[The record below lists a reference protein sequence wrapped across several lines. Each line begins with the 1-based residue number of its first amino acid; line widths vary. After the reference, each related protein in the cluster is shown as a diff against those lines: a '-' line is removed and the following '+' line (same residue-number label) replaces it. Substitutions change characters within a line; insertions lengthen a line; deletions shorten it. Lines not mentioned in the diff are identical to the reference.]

1 MTSDDPF
8 RRRRAIEMR
17 VPRDTPFRPHTPLGA
32 GEEFDSIRRMLE
44 RWGPLARRIGD
55 DAAVITSLGERALVA
70 STDASVENVHFRS
83 DWLSPSE
90 IGYRA
95 AAAALSDLAAMGA
108 KPLGML
114 VAMAIPENWKKA
126 LDGLTDGIGEA
137 AEACDAP
144 VLGGDMTSAGELS
157 LTFTVLGT
165 ARDVLFRTGA
175 RPGDSVYMTGNIGG
189 SGAALAAF
197 RQGVTPSEGHRA
209 RFARP
214 TPRIR
219 EGIWFS
225 EQGASAA
232 IDISDGISA
241 DLLHVACA
249 SRVAISIE
257 AERIPVASGV
267 STEDA
272 LKSGEEYE
280 LVVTSPRLLDEET
293 FRRRFSVGLTR
304 IGTVHRGEP
313 KVNFTL
319 NGEQIEAPSGYL
331 HFE

>member
-1 MTSDDPF
+1 MNPDDPL
-8 RRRRAIEMR
+8 RRRRAIEPR
-17 VPRDTPFRPHTPLGA
+17 IPRDTRFQPHTPLGSGA
-32 GEEFDSIRRMLE
+32 EFDSIRRMLE
-44 RWGPLARRIGD
+44 RWGPLARRVGD
-55 DAAVITSLGERALVA
+55 DAAVITSLGERALVV

-83 DWLSPSE
+83 EWLSPLE

-114 VAMAIPENWKKA
+114 VAMAIPAKWKNS
-126 LDGLTDGIGEA
+126 LDPLSDGIGEA
-137 AEACDAP
+137 AEVYQAP
-144 VLGGDMTSAGELS
+144 VLGGDMTRAEELS

-175 RPGDSVYMTGNIGG
+175 RPGDSVYVTGSIGG
-189 SGAALAAF
+189 PGAALKAF
-197 RQGVTPSEGHRA
+197 QHGLKPLESHRS

-214 TPRIR
+214 SPRIR

-232 IDISDGISA
+232 IDVSDGLAA
-241 DLLHVACA
+241 DLLHIACA
-249 SRVAISIE
+249 SRVAISVE
-257 AERIPVASGV
+257 AERIPLEREV
-267 STEDA
+267 SLQDA

-280 LVVTSPRLLDEET
+280 LLVTSAHQLDLET
-293 FRRRFSVGLTR
+293 FKRRFSVDLTR

-313 KVNFTL
+313 HVTFTL
-319 NGEQIEAPSGYL
+319 DGEPIDAPPGYL

>member
-1 MTSDDPF
+1 MNPDDPF

-17 VPRDTPFRPHTPLGA
+17 VPREMRFHPHTPLGT
-32 GEEFDSIRRMLE
+32 GPEFDSIRRMLE

-55 DAAVITSLGERALVA
+55 DGAVITSLGERALVA
-70 STDASVENVHFRS
+70 STDASVENVHFRKE
-83 DWLSPSE
+83 WLSPLE

-114 VAMAIPENWKKA
+114 VAMALPETWRESIDA
-126 LDGLTDGIGEA
+126 LTDGIGEA
-137 AEACDAP
+137 AQACEAP
-144 VLGGDMTSAGELS
+144 ILGGDMTRSEELNM
-157 LTFTVLGT
+157 TFTVLGT

-175 RPGDSVYMTGNIGG
+175 RPGDSVYVTGSIGG

-197 RQGVTPSEGHRA
+197 KQGLTPKEAYRS

-219 EGIWFS
+219 EGIWLG

-232 IDISDGISA
+232 IDISDGMAA
-241 DLLHVACA
+241 DTLHVACA
-249 SRVAISIE
+249 SRVAITIE
-257 AERIPVASGV
+257 AERIPVAAGV
-267 STEDA
+267 SPQEA
-272 LKSGEEYE
+272 LASGEEYE
-280 LVVTSPRLLDEET
+280 LIITSPQPLDLET
-293 FRRRFSVGLTR
+293 FKRRFSVDLTR
-304 IGTVHRGEP
+304 IGMVHRGDP
-313 KVNFTL
+313 HVTFTL
-319 NGEQIEAPSGYL
+319 NGEPMEAPRGYL